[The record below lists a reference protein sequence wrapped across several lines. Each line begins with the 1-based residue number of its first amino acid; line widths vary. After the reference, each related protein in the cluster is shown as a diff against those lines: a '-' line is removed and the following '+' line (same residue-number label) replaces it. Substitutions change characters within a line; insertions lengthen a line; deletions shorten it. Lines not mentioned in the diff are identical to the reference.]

1 MKKTK
6 LITLGIL
13 GLALIV
19 LFIRPKS
26 VVIASYYSNGLTGK
40 KTASG
45 ERYDPNKLTAA
56 HKTLPIWTIVKVTNL
71 GNNKQVGVKINDRG
85 TYVRGRIIDLSYS
98 AARQLGMLKDG
109 VTKVKIEVVS
119 KKIK

>member
-19 LFIRPKS
+19 LFIRPTS
-26 VVIASYYSNGLTGK
+26 VGIASYYSNGLTGK

-56 HKTLPIWTIVKVTNL
+56 HKTLPIGTIVKVTNL
-71 GNNKQVGVKINDRG
+71 GNNKQVVVKINDRG
-85 TYVRGRIIDLSYS
+85 PYVRGRIIDLSYS

-109 VTKVKIEVVS
+109 ITKVKIEVVS
-119 KKIK
+119 KK

>member
-1 MKKTK
+1 MKKTR
-6 LITLGIL
+6 LIILGIL

-19 LFIRPKS
+19 LFIRSTS
-26 VVIASYYSNGLTGK
+26 VGMASYYSNGLRGK

-56 HKTLPIWTIVKVTNL
+56 HKTLPIGTIVKVTNL
-71 GNNKQVGVKINDRG
+71 GNNKQVVVKINDRG
-85 TYVRGRIIDLSYS
+85 PYVRGRIIDLSYS

-119 KKIK
+119 KKE